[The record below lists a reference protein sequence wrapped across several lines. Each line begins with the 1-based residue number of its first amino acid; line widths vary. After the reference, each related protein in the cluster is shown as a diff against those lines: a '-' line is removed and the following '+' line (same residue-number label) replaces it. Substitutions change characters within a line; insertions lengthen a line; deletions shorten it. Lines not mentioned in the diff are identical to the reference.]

1 MVVDDHDEALARF
14 GLVGRYEPDER
25 GQYTDMPDPSKSPQ
39 FLDDCLHRSD
49 LRPISECEWRPSR
62 RMKINSTEFWGV
74 AASEGPSGHRECV
87 LRRRPRES

>member
-1 MVVDDHDEALARF
+1 MLKPWNIFAWSLMITRRRSRGS

-49 LRPISECEWRPSR
+49 LSLSHSSASGGR
-62 RMKINSTEFWGV
+62 R
-74 AASEGPSGHRECV
+74 EG
-87 LRRRPRES
+87 